1 MRRFAELG
9 DQGSASNGSAAQEQA
24 ATGVDGNS
32 GGSHTLSLLQQALE
46 RVVQPLLQSPLATP
60 DQQIAAAE
68 GLAQIAGTLQAL
80 AMQAAGAAQPP
91 ELARAVAATLA
102 AAVGSQPAADAA
114 AAAAAAAATAAVPA
128 AAQEQLDAAVVSS
141 LAAARALLDVGA
153 GPQGATGTAQP
164 VQAALLSAALAALR
178 GPAASAPQLT
188 ALQSFLASAAVKLAA
203 SQPKLL
209 AAAAGSL
216 LQAADTAVAE
226 AAVPKNGSGAAS
238 TQLQAVLQAV
248 LRWGAALPVPAPAAS
263 ALPTAT
269 GGSGATAAILPVVGE
284 EDHQQPADTSAEAPA
299 QPALEL
305 EGQLGA
311 PEQQSEAANE
321 AASPAAE
328 EPAAAAAGSADEAA
342 PEADAAEQQGSRGDA
357 AAEHAADGPSE
368 AADTEA
374 AGVTD
379 AAEAA
384 DGAGDWPDEFEGAD
398 DSEWVA
404 ASATP
409 ADEGCDAEAAGAP
422 EAAEQGAGVQPAG
435 DAAEDAVPP
444 PQQPAQPLSA
454 DDKAAAAAR
463 QRSLQV
469 NGMWPWI
476 VPRGFRLRFASEGR
490 TKSFQLTWG
499 GHAVVGGMTF
509 MGLRQVLAATQ
520 KGDSCAAVRLQALSA
535 LRAHLGGLAGGAA
548 VNGEAADAA
557 YAWAAAA
564 MQAMVPP
571 AAAHAHLLLEQ
582 QRQSVAEDMQVCCLE
597 HNGPI
602 RRRI

>member
-9 DQGSASNGSAAQEQA
+9 DQGSASNGSAAQERA
-24 ATGVDGNS
+24 ANGIDGNS

-46 RVVQPLLQSPLATP
+46 RVVQPLLQSPHATP
-60 DQQIAAAE
+60 DQQIAAAA

-80 AMQAAGAAQPP
+80 AMQASGAAQPP

-114 AAAAAAAATAAVPA
+114 APAAAAAATAAVPA
-128 AAQEQLDAAVVSS
+128 AAQEQLDSAVVSS
-141 LAAARALLDVGA
+141 LAATRALLDVGA
-153 GPQGATGTAQP
+153 GPQGAANNSVQP

-178 GPAASAPQLT
+178 GPAASAPQLA
-188 ALQSFLASAAVKLAA
+188 ALQDFLASAAAKLAA

-226 AAVPKNGSGAAS
+226 ATVPKNGSGAAS
-238 TQLQAVLQAV
+238 SQLQAVLQAV
-248 LRWGAALPVPAPAAS
+248 LRWGAALPAPAAS

-269 GGSGATAAILPVVGE
+269 GGSGATAAVLPVVGE

-311 PEQQSEAANE
+311 PEQQPEAANE

-328 EPAAAAAGSADEAA
+328 EPAAAAAGSADEAPPEA
-342 PEADAAEQQGSRGDA
+342 DAATKAEADAAEQQGSRGDA

-404 ASATP
+404 
-409 ADEGCDAEAAGAP
+409 EAAGAP

-435 DAAEDAVPP
+435 DAAEDVVPP

-469 NGMWPWI
+469 NGVWPWI

-490 TKSFQLTWG
+490 TKSFQLTWE
-499 GHAVVGGMTF
+499 V
-509 MGLRQVLAATQ
+509 TQ
-520 KGDSCAAVRLQALSA
+520 KWV
-535 LRAHLGGLAGGAA
+535 
-548 VNGEAADAA
+548 E
-557 YAWAAAA
+557 
-564 MQAMVPP
+564 
-571 AAAHAHLLLEQ
+571 
-582 QRQSVAEDMQVCCLE
+582 
-597 HNGPI
+597 
-602 RRRI
+602 